1 MATQVSGQDLLVGLE
16 LGHYRVLEKIGAGGM
31 GEVYR
36 ARDEHLDRDVAIKVL
51 SPGTLSNESA
61 RKRFHKEALILS
73 QLEHPNVATIHD
85 FDTDQGVDFLVME
98 YIPGIT
104 LSAKIAKRPLPEKDV
119 IRLGTQLAEGLS
131 AAHDHGVVHRD
142 VKPGNLRLTSD
153 GRLKILDFGLAKLRR
168 TVAGSATTE
177 SLTDMQPAGTL
188 PYMAP
193 EQLLG
198 AEIDARTD
206 IHGAG
211 AVLYEMATGQQPFE
225 NVERSQLIGAI
236 LRSSVVSAADL
247 NPKISL
253 ELGWIICKCLE
264 KEPENRYQSA
274 KELATDLRRL
284 ASPEIA
290 SISAL
295 ASPRLRKPRKLFITP
310 IAGFAL
316 LALLIVVFAADPGR
330 IRTRLFG
337 HSSGTIR
344 SIAVL
349 PLENLSR
356 DPQEEYLV
364 DGLTDELI
372 TELTRIKD
380 LRVVSRTSVMHYKGA
395 TKSLPEIAQELHVDA
410 IVEGSALRE
419 GNHLHLTAQLI
430 QARTDTHLWAESY
443 QRDLNDFRE
452 VPDEVA
458 HAIASEIKMKLTQ
471 DEQASLATSHSPTF
485 APQDA
490 YLKGRYYLQ
499 QGTEQAMREAKTYF
513 EEAAKLDPNY
523 APAYLGLADY
533 YSLTNDLST
542 PVTMRKAKE
551 YVQKALAMDDSL
563 ADAHSTL
570 AYIRF
575 YGDWDW
581 EGAEREFK
589 RAIQLRPSYATAHL
603 LYAEFLSEMGR
614 HAQALAEIRA
624 AQELDPVSDTT
635 ILAVGWTLFYAR
647 DYNQAIEQCR
657 KVLELDPRSVSARD
671 CVASAHLETGAFDQ
685 AIAEYRTLV
694 TLTGKDPLRL
704 SSLGCAYASA
714 GKKAPARDVLVQLNG
729 ASEIRYVAPFFLA
742 SIHAALGDKDK
753 AFSLLEK
760 AYQEHDSYLVRLKIA
775 REMDPLRSDPRF
787 ERLLQRMNLD
797 SVDVS
802 GSFR

>member
-1 MATQVSGQDLLVGLE
+1 MATRVSGQDLLVGLE

-36 ARDEHLDRDVAIKVL
+36 ARDEHLARDVAIKVL
-51 SPGTLSNESA
+51 PPGTLINESA

-85 FDTDQGVDFLVME
+85 FDTHQGVDFLVME

-104 LSAKIAKRPLPEKDV
+104 LSVKIAKRPLPEKDV

-131 AAHDHGVVHRD
+131 AAHEHGVVHRD

-168 TVAGSATTE
+168 PVTESATTE
-177 SLTDMQPAGTL
+177 SLTDMQPMAGTL

-206 IHGAG
+206 IHAAG
-211 AVLYEMATGQQPFE
+211 AVLYEMATGQQPFA
-225 NVERSQLIGAI
+225 NVEHSQLIGAI
-236 LRSSVVSAADL
+236 LRSSAVSPTAL
-247 NPKISL
+247 NPKL
-253 ELGWIICKCLE
+253 CPELGWIIGKCLE

-284 ASPEIA
+284 ASPDIVG
-290 SISAL
+290 ISAL
-295 ASPRLRKPRKLFITP
+295 ASPRLRKQWRLFIAP
-310 IAGFAL
+310 VAGLIL
-316 LALLIVVFAADPGR
+316 LALLIILFATDLGR
-330 IRTRLFG
+330 IRTRMFG
-337 HSSGTIR
+337 HGSSTIR
-344 SIAVL
+344 AIAVL
-349 PLENLSR
+349 PLENLSH
-356 DPQEEYLV
+356 DQQQEYLV

-372 TELTRIKD
+372 TELTRIRD
-380 LRVVSRTSVMHYKGA
+380 LRVVSRTSVMHYKG
-395 TKSLPEIAQELHVDA
+395 TRKTLPEIAQELHVDA

-430 QARTDTHLWAESY
+430 NARTDTHLWAESY
-443 QRDLNDFRE
+443 QRDLNNFWE
-452 VPDEVA
+452 VPNEVA

-471 DEQASLATSHSPTF
+471 DEQVSLATTRSPTF
-485 APQDA
+485 ASQDA

-499 QGTEQAMREAKTYF
+499 QGTEDAMREAKTYF
-513 EEAAKLDPNY
+513 EEAAKIDPNY

-533 YSLTNDLST
+533 YSLTNDVST

-581 EGAEREFK
+581 AGADMEFK

-614 HAQALAEIRA
+614 HAQALAEIHA

-635 ILAVGWTLFYAR
+635 NLAVGWTLFYAR
-647 DYNQAIEQCR
+647 DYDHAIEQCR
-657 KVLELDPRSVSARD
+657 KVLVLDPRSVSARD
-671 CVASAHLETGAFDQ
+671 CIASAHVATAAFDQ

-694 TLTGKDPLRL
+694 TFTGNDPLRL
-704 SSLGCAYASA
+704 SGLGCAYAFA
-714 GKKAPARDVLVQLNG
+714 GKKVQAQGVLVQLNA

-742 SIHAALGDKDK
+742 SIYAAMEDNDK
-753 AFSLLEK
+753 AFSSLEK
-760 AYQEHDSYLVRLKIA
+760 AYQEHDSYLVRLKVA
-775 REMDPLRSDPRF
+775 RAMDPLRSDPRF
-787 ERLLQRMNLD
+787 DKLLHRMNL
-797 SVDVS
+797 
-802 GSFR
+802 